1 MGIQH
6 RISRWCIDV
15 ELTKHEQEMMD
26 GKEGFAVRK
35 SMEILVALGE
45 IFGAKSLI
53 RVGSVQV
60 AGVSYHNLG
69 DAGLEFLN
77 ELAVDG
83 RVKVLTTLNPAG
95 MDLENWQQLGIS
107 PEFAEKQ
114 NLVIDAF
121 KRMGVLVS
129 CTCTPYL
136 IGNLPLYGEHLAWSE
151 SSAVT
156 FANSVLGARTN
167 REGGPSALATAFV
180 GKTPNYGLHLD
191 GNRVPDVHIKVNAE
205 LGKLSD
211 WGALGYAIGKKA
223 ENKIPYITG
232 IENAELDE
240 LKSFC
245 ASVVTYGAK
254 PLFYMKGITPGA
266 ENQKEPNQTITIE
279 SCDLK
284 IAYDN
289 INDDVIDIEL
299 VCVGCPHC
307 SIKEISEI
315 AGLLSGRK
323 VAVGTEFWVATSR
336 TAKQLSDIR
345 GYTATIEAAGG
356 KFACDTCMAV
366 APLKGRFKSLA
377 TTSAKGC
384 FYSRQNLM
392 KTRMGSIEE
401 CVNAAVTGR
410 WNN

>member
-1 MGIQH
+1 MQ
-6 RISRWCIDV
+6 
-15 ELTKHEQEMMD
+15 LTKQEQKMLD
-26 GKEGFAVRK
+26 GKEGYAVKK

-45 IFGAKSLI
+45 IFGAESLI
-53 RVGSVQV
+53 DVGSVQV

-69 DAGLEFLN
+69 DAGLEFLE
-77 ELAVDG
+77 ELAKDG

-114 NLVIDAF
+114 NLVIKAF
-121 KRMGVLVS
+121 EKMGILVS

-136 IGNLPLYGEHLAWSE
+136 IGNLPLFGEHLAWSE

-156 FANSVLGARTN
+156 FANSVIGAKTN
-167 REGGPSALATAFV
+167 REGGPSALAAAFV
-180 GKTPNYGLHLD
+180 GKTPCYGLHLD
-191 GNRVPDVHIKVNAE
+191 ENRVPDVHVKVNAE
-205 LGKLSD
+205 LKKLSD

-223 ENKIPYITG
+223 ENKITYITG
-232 IENAELDE
+232 IKTADLDE

-254 PLFYMKGITPGA
+254 PLFYIEGITPSSA
-266 ENQKEPNQTITIE
+266 HQPKETVTVE
-279 SCDLK
+279 SADIK
-284 IAYDN
+284 NAYDN
-289 INDDVIDIEL
+289 INDEVTDIEL

-315 AGLLSGRK
+315 SELIQGKK
-323 VAVGTEFWVATSR
+323 VAAGTEFWVATSR
-336 TAKQLSDIR
+336 SAKQLADKR
-345 GYTATIEAAGG
+345 GYTSVIEAAGG

-392 KTRMGSIEE
+392 KTKMGSMEE
-401 CVNAAVTGR
+401 CVEAAVTGK
-410 WNN
+410 WNS

>member
-1 MGIQH
+1 M
-6 RISRWCIDV
+6 
-15 ELTKHEQEMMD
+15 LD
-26 GKEGFAVRK
+26 GKEGYAVRK

-53 RVGSVQV
+53 DVGSVQV

-69 DAGLEFLN
+69 DAGLEFLDS
-77 ELAVDG
+77 LAKDG

-95 MDLENWQQLGIS
+95 MDLEDWKQLGIA
-107 PEFAEKQ
+107 PDFAEKQ

-121 KRMGVLVS
+121 QRMGILVS

-136 IGNLPLYGEHLAWSE
+136 IGNLPIYGEHLAWSE

-167 REGGPSALATAFV
+167 REGGPSALAAAFV
-180 GKTPNYGLHLD
+180 GKTPCYGLHLD
-191 GNRVPDVHIKVNAE
+191 ENRVPDIHVQVKAK
-205 LGKLSD
+205 LKKLSD

-232 IENAELDE
+232 IKSAELDE

-245 ASVVTYGAK
+245 ASTVTYGTK

-266 ENQKEPNQTITIE
+266 EKQKKPKETVTIE
-279 SCDLK
+279 EADLK
-284 IAYDN
+284 NAYDN
-289 INDDVIDIEL
+289 INDDVTEIDF

-307 SIKEISEI
+307 SIKEIQEI
-315 AGLLSGRK
+315 ADLIRGKRVKEGVEL
-323 VAVGTEFWVATSR
+323 WVATSR
-336 TAKQLSDIR
+336 TAKQLADKR

-366 APLKGRFKSLA
+366 APLKGRFKALA

-392 KTRMGSIEE
+392 KTKMGSMKE
-401 CVNAAVTGR
+401 CVESAVTGS

>member
-1 MGIQH
+1 MQ
-6 RISRWCIDV
+6 
-15 ELTKHEQEMMD
+15 LTKQEQAMLD
-26 GKEGFAVRK
+26 GEEGYAVRK

-45 IFGAKSLI
+45 IFGAKDLI
-53 RVGSVQV
+53 KVGSVQV

-121 KRMGVLVS
+121 RRMDILIS

-167 REGGPSALATAFV
+167 REGGPSALAAAFV

-191 GNRVPDVHIKVNAE
+191 ENRVPDVLVEVNAE
-205 LGKLSD
+205 LTKLSD
-211 WGALGYAIGKKA
+211 WGALGYTIGKKA

-232 IENAELDE
+232 IKAAELDE

-245 ASVVTYGAK
+245 ASVVTYGA
-254 PLFYMKGITPGA
+254 
-266 ENQKEPNQTITIE
+266 
-279 SCDLK
+279 
-284 IAYDN
+284 
-289 INDDVIDIEL
+289 
-299 VCVGCPHC
+299 
-307 SIKEISEI
+307 
-315 AGLLSGRK
+315 
-323 VAVGTEFWVATSR
+323 
-336 TAKQLSDIR
+336 
-345 GYTATIEAAGG
+345 
-356 KFACDTCMAV
+356 
-366 APLKGRFKSLA
+366 
-377 TTSAKGC
+377 
-384 FYSRQNLM
+384 
-392 KTRMGSIEE
+392 
-401 CVNAAVTGR
+401 
-410 WNN
+410 

>member
-1 MGIQH
+1 MQ
-6 RISRWCIDV
+6 
-15 ELTKHEQEMMD
+15 LTKQEQKMLD
-26 GKEGFAVRK
+26 GAEGYAVQK
-35 SMEILVALGE
+35 SMEILTALGE

-53 RVGSVQV
+53 KVGSVQV

-77 ELAVDG
+77 ELAKDG
-83 RVKVLTTLNPAG
+83 KVKVLTTLNPAG

-114 NLVIDAF
+114 NLVIEAF
-121 KRMGVLVS
+121 ERMGILVS

-156 FANSVLGARTN
+156 FANSVLGAKTN
-167 REGGPSALATAFV
+167 REGGPSALAAAFI
-180 GKTPNYGLHLD
+180 GKTPCYGLHLD
-191 GNRVPDVHIKVNAE
+191 ENRVPDIHVQVNAE
-205 LGKLSD
+205 IRKLSD
-211 WGALGYAIGKKA
+211 WGALGFAIGKKA
-223 ENKIPYITG
+223 ENKIPFITG
-232 IENAELDE
+232 IKSVDLDE

-254 PLFYMKGITPGA
+254 PLFYMKGVTPGA
-266 ENQKEPNQTITIE
+266 ELQAQPKETITIE
-279 SCDLK
+279 QTD
-284 IAYDN
+284 ITNAYDT
-289 INDDVIDIEL
+289 INDDVSGIEL

-307 SIKEISEI
+307 SINEI
-315 AGLLSGRK
+315 AK
-323 VAVGTEFWVATSR
+323 VAELLKGKTVAEGTEFWVATSR
-336 TAKQLSDIR
+336 NVKQLADKR
-345 GYTATIEAAGG
+345 GYTQVIEAAGA

-384 FYSRQNLM
+384 FYSRQNNM
-392 KTRMGSIEE
+392 KTKMGSIEE
-401 CVNAAVTGR
+401 CVDSAVTGK
-410 WNN
+410 WNS

>member
-1 MGIQH
+1 MI
-6 RISRWCIDV
+6 IM
-15 ELTKHEQEMMD
+15 ELTPQEQAMLD
-26 GKEGFAVRK
+26 GKEGYAVRK

-45 IFGAKSLI
+45 IFGAKRLI
-53 RVGSVQV
+53 DVSSVQV

-77 ELAVDG
+77 SLAADG
-83 RVKVLTTLNPAG
+83 KVKVLTTLNPAG
-95 MDLENWQQLGIS
+95 MDLENWQQLGIT

-114 NLVIDAF
+114 NQVIDAF
-121 KRMGVLVS
+121 ERMGILVS

-136 IGNLPLYGEHLAWSE
+136 IGNLPLYGEHVAWSE

-167 REGGPSALATAFV
+167 REGGPSALAAAFV
-180 GKTPNYGLHLD
+180 GKTPCYGLHLD
-191 GNRVPDVHIKVNAE
+191 ENRIPDIHIQVNAQ
-205 LGKLSD
+205 LSKLSD

-232 IENAELDE
+232 IKKAELDE

-254 PLFYMKGITPGA
+254 PLFYIKGITPGA
-266 ENQKEPNQTITIE
+266 ELQTQPTNTVTIE
-279 SCDLK
+279 DADLK
-284 IAYDN
+284 NAYDN
-289 INDDVIDIEL
+289 INDDVSDIDF

-307 SIKEISEI
+307 SIKEIQEI
-315 AGLLSGRK
+315 AELIRGKK
-323 VAVGTEFWVATSR
+323 VKDGVELWVATSR
-336 TAKQLSDIR
+336 TSKQLSDKR
-345 GYTATIEAAGG
+345 GYTAIIEAAGG

-366 APLKGRFKSLA
+366 APLKGRFKALA

-392 KTRMGSIEE
+392 KTKMGSMKE
-401 CVNAAVTGR
+401 CVEAAVSGK
-410 WNN
+410 WNS

>member
-1 MGIQH
+1 MI
-6 RISRWCIDV
+6 CMY
-15 ELTKHEQEMMD
+15 LTEEEQRMLD
-26 GKEGFAVRK
+26 GAEGYAVRK
-35 SMEILVALGE
+35 SMEILVALGD

-53 RVGSVQV
+53 KVGSVQV

-69 DAGLEFLN
+69 DAGLEFLDT
-77 ELAVDG
+77 LAADG
-83 RVKVLTTLNPAG
+83 RVRVLTTLNPAG

-121 KRMGVLVS
+121 KRMGILIS

-156 FANSVLGARTN
+156 FANSVLGAKTN
-167 REGGPSALATAFV
+167 REGGPSALAAAFV
-180 GKTPNYGLHLD
+180 GKTPCYGLHLD
-191 GNRVPDVHIKVNAE
+191 ENRVPDVHVQVNAE
-205 LGKLSD
+205 LTKLSD

-232 IENAELDE
+232 IKEAELDE

-254 PLFYMKGITPGA
+254 PLFYIRGITPGA
-266 ENQKEPNQTITIE
+266 ELQDQPKGTVAIE
-279 SCDLK
+279 QSDLK
-284 IAYDN
+284 NAYDN
-289 INDDVIDIEL
+289 INDQVSDIDF

-307 SIKEISEI
+307 SIKEIQEI
-315 AGLLSGRK
+315 ADLIRGKK
-323 VAVGTEFWVATSR
+323 VAEGTELWVATSR
-336 TAKQLSDIR
+336 TAKQLADKR

-366 APLKGRFKSLA
+366 APLKGRFKALA

-392 KTRMGSIEE
+392 KTKMGSMKE
-401 CVNAAVTGR
+401 CVEAAVTGK